1 MHGGLMVQPNDT
13 RVSNSADL
21 QIGSTCSFALAA
33 QDGTDPVI
41 GPPETCRPLPQH
53 VSRFQIRRQLGHGA
67 FGAVYLAHDPTLN
80 RDVALKVPRATPAW
94 TDKAAKKFLDEAR
107 IAAQLKHPNVV
118 TIYDAGRCD
127 TNGVFIAM
135 EYVEGETLAERL
147 KRGKL
152 EVADAVRICAQIAD
166 AIHQGHK
173 LGMVHRD
180 LKPSN
185 VLIDG
190 KGNAKV
196 CDFGLALEEGT
207 QDERRG
213 EISGTYAYMSP
224 EQHRGDSHLL
234 DGRSDIWSLGVIFY
248 ECLAGRPP
256 FRGKNR
262 VEVYEEILTRDPRPL
277 RQLDDSIPEPLDAL
291 CRRCLSRNVA
301 ERLATALDFQRA
313 LTEGDGG
320 RKGRERTRLVW
331 AALAAL
337 GVVLAANVA
346 AYFVIPRLLS
356 GPADVKAPR
365 PAQQAASANPAA
377 AGETSPAGP
386 HSSLSGR
393 PAPRTIDLLEQP
405 PRVVLF
411 AGDLQNPFLF
421 NQATHRLT
429 VKSMF
434 WSLFACGEH
443 SGDMRL
449 EVTADHGNPPAWAGV
464 FWGLNRERAPA
475 DAVSQQSC
483 LAAIVRPKNTA
494 NGDAEVCLFRLVITK
509 DKPDSPPSLSTHEMA
524 RAGLNLDWTEP
535 VNLRVHA
542 TSGKL
547 SEVRIQGA
555 ALQVPDP
562 AAPVEWTT
570 YSAGMCGLVTFQVHD
585 RVDFTN
591 ALLVSATQE

>member
-1 MHGGLMVQPNDT
+1 MVQPNDT

-41 GPPETCRPLPQH
+41 GPPGTCRPLPQH

-94 TDKAAKKFLDEAR
+94 TDEAAKKFLDEAR

-118 TIYDAGRCD
+118 TIYDAGRCE

-147 KRGKL
+147 RRGKL

-173 LGMVHRD
+173 LGLVHRD

-262 VEVYEEILTRDPRPL
+262 VEVYEEILTRDPKPL

-291 CRRCLSRNVA
+291 CRRCLARNVP
-301 ERLATALDFQRA
+301 ERLATALDFQRG
-313 LTEGDGG
+313 LTEREDGARG
-320 RKGRERTRLVW
+320 RTGTRLAW

-337 GVVLAANVA
+337 GVVVAANVA

-356 GPADVKAPR
+356 GPAGAKAPMS
-365 PAQQAASANPAA
+365 AQQAASATPAA
-377 AGETSPAGP
+377 AGETPAAR
-386 HSSLSGR
+386 SGR
-393 PAPRTIDLLEQP
+393 LPQKTIDLLAQPQP
-405 PRVVLF
+405 PEAVMVAADGR
-411 AGDLQNPFLF
+411 NPFF
-421 NQATHRLT
+421 FDKAKHKLT
-429 VKSMF
+429 VTSMF
-434 WSLFACGEH
+434 WSLISSGTH
-443 SGDMRL
+443 SGNMRL
-449 EVTADHGNPPAWAGV
+449 DVTARHVTPPAWAGV
-464 FWGLNRERAPA
+464 FWGLHNQEPAPA
-475 DAVSQQSC
+475 DDVSQQTC
-483 LAAIVRPKNTA
+483 LAAVVRPENTA
-494 NGDAEVCLFRLVITK
+494 EGKPAVCLLRLVITK
-509 DKPDSPPSLSTHEMA
+509 DQLGNPANLSTDDMA
-524 RAGLNLDWTEP
+524 RAAVNLDWSKP
-535 VNLRVHA
+535 IDLRVQVDA
-542 TSGKL
+542 GQL
-547 SEVRIQGA
+547 RAVRVQGTD
-555 ALQVPDP
+555 VEMP
-562 AAPVEWTT
+562 AARAGIDWTR
-570 YSAGMCGLVTFQVHD
+570 YSAGDCGFATFQIQDKD
-585 RVDFTN
+585 RVDFTS
-591 ALLVSATQE
+591 ALLEPQQQE